1 MWQQSKHVPT
11 ALLESCSGHFGAELT
26 LAWRLGGKL
35 ISEAGGARYSATKI
49 NTKGNGRINMPQ
61 VLWSFSFIA
70 LFFFCFF
77 VLKQDLL

>member
-49 NTKGNGRINMPQ
+49 NTKGIHMPQ

-70 LFFFCFF
+70 LFFFSVSLF
-77 VLKQDLL
+77 